1 MFDLGPG
8 KLFSWLAVAQLPVQ
22 PLAAMLFDH
31 LVGMELCR
39 RHGLWRSDLD
49 AGGPR
54 LLRHDGHE

>member
-1 MFDLGPG
+1 MVE
-8 KLFSWLAVAQLPVQ
+8 SWLAVAQLPVQ
-22 PLAAMLFDH
+22 PVAAMLFDH